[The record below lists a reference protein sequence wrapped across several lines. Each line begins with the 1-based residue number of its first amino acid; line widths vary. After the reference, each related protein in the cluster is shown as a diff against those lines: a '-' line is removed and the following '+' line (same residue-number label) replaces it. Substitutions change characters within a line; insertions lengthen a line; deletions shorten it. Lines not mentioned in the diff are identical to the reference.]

1 MFVDSTLLFA
11 ISEVTAGMLL
21 VIAAVGLA
29 FGLGNFLAKS
39 LQLKDLAG
47 KMTGVL
53 AAILVSLIFFIYP
66 YVRASI
72 QQSNYTADLVA
83 WEEKVEKG
91 EKPTTPKPV
100 PPKEGDKDHRW
111 RESFRLGIDLAGGTN
126 LVYQVDRAALEKMNE
141 GVANNEQKVVSGVTM
156 DKLVGAIGRRIN
168 PGGTEEVTVRQVGSD
183 RIEII
188 IPGAD
193 RDVVEQKKREIVDL
207 GSLEFGILANRID
220 HAGLIADGLALPPEK
235 STVIKNLRVVARWF
249 PEGNTEDGEPKNV
262 HKDGDVATRVVARDG
277 KNVTEFLV
285 AFDPR
290 DPRVTGE
297 FLSSAGR
304 TNDENGD
311 PAVSFTFNQAGGFRF
326 TNLTSRNSPTK
337 GGSATGSFFRRLAVI
352 LNNEIHSAPSIN
364 ETIGSQG
371 RITMGR
377 GASLKE
383 VDGLINVLNAGAL
396 ELPLVRD
403 PVSESTIGPTLAADV
418 QEKGVMAILI
428 ASAAVLVFMLIYY
441 RFAGIVADLCLMVNI
456 LLVMGTMAFIQAT
469 FTLPG
474 LAGIVLTIGMAVDAN
489 VLIFERIRE
498 ETAKGSSL
506 RMAIHNGFGRAFTTI
521 VDANVTTLIV
531 AVVLYIIG
539 TDQVR
544 GFAVTLFIGIVMSMF
559 TALYL
564 GRLIFDVC
572 ERKRWISKLNM
583 MSIVG
588 TTNWD
593 FLGKRKLAGM
603 VSGVLIL
610 AGMVTLFSRGKDN
623 LDIDFRGGTM
633 ITIEFVE
640 PQTLTNVKNVL
651 AKNETLASGL
661 TVESLLTLEESDQ
674 GVTEVKQF
682 RVRTTNQ
689 NVAKV
694 RKALSSEL
702 SAADNMDLVLV
713 TVTYTDID
721 EVPSN
726 DAADDAGD
734 DAEAKAK
741 PVKLSAADAGF
752 AGGSKSVLTF
762 SSPVAIDT
770 ITRYLGDQLGAI
782 PRDPSKKADKDNRKY
797 ESPALFF
804 DLTGS
809 KGPGMK
815 AQTGQVPRFTEVELR
830 APAEAGLAADLTDS
844 LAKMQATMASDP
856 IFEEVNSFAAAVAAE
871 MRDSAILAMII
882 SLISIVAYIW
892 FRFQRVTFG
901 LAAVA
906 ALVHDV
912 LVVLGLVALAAYA
925 SGTPLGSIFAL
936 DDFKINLP
944 MIAAFMTIVGYS
956 LNDTIVVFDRIREVR
971 GKNPALTEEMVNKS
985 LNQTLARTLLTSA
998 TTLIVVAILY
1008 VIGGEGIHGF
1018 AFCLV
1023 MGVLVGT
1030 YSSIYVASPVLL
1042 YLMNREGSAAGL
1054 ATTAAEQQRAAAR

>member
-11 ISEVTAGMLL
+11 ISEIQAGMLL
-21 VIAAVGLA
+21 VAVAIGLA

-53 AAILVSLIFFIYP
+53 AATFVSMIFFIYP

-72 QQSNYTADLVA
+72 QQGDYETDHAEWKEDG
-83 WEEKVEKG
+83 KKG
-91 EKPTTPKPV
+91 EEPVQPKSV
-100 PPKEGDKDHRW
+100 DWEIRW
-111 RESFRLGIDLAGGTN
+111 MEAFRLGIDLEGGSN
-126 LVYQVDRAALEKMNE
+126 LVYQVDHDELEGMNE
-141 GVANNEQKVVSGVTM
+141 GVEEDSLEYKTINSESMG
-156 DKLVGAIGRRIN
+156 KLVGAIGRRIN
-168 PGGTEEVTVRQVGSD
+168 PSGTEEVTVRQVGAD
-183 RIEII
+183 RIEVI
-188 IPGAD
+188 IPGKE
-193 RDVVEQKKREIVDL
+193 RDIVEQKKDEITNL
-207 GSLEFGILANRID
+207 GSLDFGILANEVD
-220 HAGLIADGLALPPEK
+220 HKTLVDEAELKRPDEFSVVKGGK
-235 STVIKNLRVVARWF
+235 VVARWY
-249 PEGNTEDGEPKNV
+249 PVGNTEDGTPKDV
-262 HKDGDVATRVVARDG
+262 STHGSVATREVEREG
-277 KNVTEFLV
+277 EKVTEFLV

-290 DPRVTGE
+290 DPKVTGE
-297 FLSSAGR
+297 FLSRAGR
-304 TNDENGD
+304 TTDENGA
-311 PAVSFTFNQAGGFRF
+311 PAVSFTFNQRGGFKF
-326 TNLTSRNSPTK
+326 TQLTSRNRPTK
-337 GGSATGSFFRRLAVI
+337 GGSPDGGDFHRRLAVI
-352 LNNEIHSAPSIN
+352 LNNEIHSAPNLI
-364 ETIGSQG
+364 ETIGAQG
-371 RITMGR
+371 RITMGN
-377 GASLKE
+377 ASVEE

-396 ELPLVRD
+396 ELPLVRN
-403 PVSESTIGPTLAADV
+403 PVSENTVGPTLAEDV
-418 QEKGVMAILI
+418 QVKGVRAIII
-428 ASAAVLVFMLIYY
+428 ASIAVLVFMLIYY
-441 RFAGIVADLCLMVNI
+441 RFAGTVADVCLMVNI

-572 ERKRWISKLNM
+572 ERKRWISKIGM

-593 FLGKRKLAGM
+593 FLGKRKMACRF
-603 VSGVLIL
+603 SGLLIL
-610 AGMVTLFSRGKDN
+610 TGMATLFMRGSDN
-623 LDIDFRGGTM
+623 LDIDFSGGTM
-633 ITIEFVE
+633 ITFEFE
-640 PQTLTNVKNVL
+640 QPQQTADVKAIL
-651 AKNETLASGL
+651 AKNDVIKSGL
-661 TVESLLTLEESDQ
+661 TVESLLTLKEQAD
-674 GVTEVKQF
+674 GNTDPKTF
-682 RVRTTNQ
+682 KMRTKEQ
-689 NVAKV
+689 NVADV
-694 RKALSSEL
+694 RKALSSAL
-702 SAADNMDLVLV
+702 AASGKPLRIV
-713 TVTYTDID
+713 TVSSDPVTTI
-721 EVPSN
+721 PS
-726 DAADDAGD
+726 DDA
-734 DAEAKAK
+734 KF
-741 PVKLSAADAGF
+741 P
-752 AGGSKSVLTF
+752 GGSKTVLEF
-762 SSPVAIDT
+762 SDFVTIDT
-770 ITRYLGDQLGAI
+770 ATRYLDDQLIAI
-782 PRDPSKKADKDNRKY
+782 KENGDNQKY
-797 ESPALFF
+797 ESPDSLFEF
-804 DLTGS
+804 
-809 KGPGMK
+809 
-815 AQTGQVPRFTEVELR
+815 VPLDEFKKPAEEGEVLRYTKLELR
-830 APAEAGLAADLTDS
+830 SLADLDAVDLSKS
-844 LAKMQATMASDP
+844 LDGMEATMSSTP
-856 IFEEVNSFAAAVAAE
+856 IFKEVNSFASAVAAE
-871 MRDSAILAMII
+871 MQRSAILAMII
-882 SLISIVAYIW
+882 SLIAIVAYIW

-925 SGTPLGSIFAL
+925 SGTPIGAIFAL

-971 GKNPALTEEMVNKS
+971 GKNPALTDEMVNKS

-998 TTLIVVAILY
+998 TTLIVVLILY
-1008 VIGGEGIHGF
+1008 TMGGEGIHGF

-1042 YLMNREGSAAGL
+1042 WLMNREGSAAGL
-1054 ATTAAEQQRAAAR
+1054 ATAAADRGATAAR